1 MRRSFRI
8 LLFCFFLFYL
18 PSAAGAAPP
27 SPSLPAPDRLKYPPL
42 TWQIPEP
49 SRWVMDNGIVLYHL
63 PNIELPLVSVSLVI
77 RTGSIFDPAGKEGL
91 ADLTA
96 TVMRTGG
103 TASLSGDLMDDRIES
118 LAAVV
123 RVSADRESSN
133 ASLSVLRKD
142 LAEGLDLFSRIL
154 MAPSFEEKKLAL
166 AKNLKLEELRRL
178 RDDPQ
183 KLAFR
188 EFQRMFFRGDPRGSY
203 PSRSSVQSIT
213 RDDLIR
219 FHERH
224 FHPANVMI
232 AMTGDL
238 SASEARE
245 LATRYFGAWRSTAAS
260 AQIPPPE
267 KELSGGMFF
276 LLKDTPQSVIVSG
289 RFSPSKRESRFYPFE
304 LLDFIA
310 GSGGFRSRIFQQ
322 IRTDE
327 GLAYST
333 GSFYRARPDY
343 GLFGTYVLTK
353 AESTVR
359 ALAVLNSILGDLS
372 TQSVRVEELSSAK
385 KAIDN
390 SFIFSFAS
398 AERIVSQYVSVEYDG
413 LPGDYLKSYRK
424 RIEAVT
430 EKDLLDAAARYLGT
444 ASPSVTLI
452 LGNASV
458 LEELR
463 KIHPSMEVLPPL
475 PEE

>member
-1 MRRSFRI
+1 
-8 LLFCFFLFYL
+8 
-18 PSAAGAAPP
+18 
-27 SPSLPAPDRLKYPPL
+27 
-42 TWQIPEP
+42 
-49 SRWVMDNGIVLYHL
+49 MDNGIVLYHL

-103 TASLSGDLMDDRIES
+103 AASLSGDLMDDRIES
-118 LAAVV
+118 LAAIL

-219 FHERH
+219 FHERY

-245 LATRYFGAWRSTAAS
+245 LATRYFGAWRSTAAA
-260 AQIPPPE
+260 AQIPPPA
-267 KELSGGMFF
+267 KGLPGGMFF

-372 TQSVRVEELSSAK
+372 TRPVRVEELSSAK

-398 AERIVSQYVSVEYDG
+398 AERIVSQYVSAEYDG
-413 LPGDYLKSYRK
+413 LPGDYLKNYRK

-430 EKDLLDAAARYLGT
+430 EKDLLDAAARYLSAT
-444 ASPSVTLI
+444 SPSVTLI

-463 KIHPSMEVLPPL
+463 KTHPRLEVLAPL